1 MSPTQ
6 EQIACFLHQ
15 ALTLHHPLFMVCV
28 NASPPIRLEYRCIC
42 FLDLKKQRVV
52 SIASCHQQH
61 DPGARSHTAH
71 SNHFASDVDEVV
83 FAEQH
88 PMIIRQRLRVGIKI
102 LFDSFTFI
110 FDVHD
115 QWWLILNAVLSI
127 HFLSHL
133 RKDAQTCT
141 SNCLLFLSLK
151 LFPLFAFHHPRSEEH
166 TSELQSHSDL

>member
-15 ALTLHHPLFMVCV
+15 ALTLHHPLSMVCV
-28 NASPPIRLEYRCIC
+28 NASPPIRLEYRGIC

-61 DPGARSHTAH
+61 DPGARSHTAD

-88 PMIIRQRLRVGIKI
+88 PTIIRQRLHVGIKI
-102 LFDSFTFI
+102 LFDPFSFILLRPFDITFI
-110 FDVHD
+110 SDVYD
-115 QWWLILNAVLSI
+115 QWWLIFYAVLPV
-127 HFLSHL
+127 HLLGHL
-133 RKDAQTCT
+133 RNDTQTRT

-151 LFPLFAFHHPRSEEH
+151 LFPLFA
-166 TSELQSHSDL
+166 LD